1 MAERRRISPA
11 KKLEILI
18 EGLRGDSSLAE
29 VCRRNG
35 ITTTQFYT
43 WKKQLYK
50 RSNAIFARERRKGST
65 EDKIMRENAR
75 LKEVIAEI
83 TTENLVLKKRL
94 IE

>member
-1 MAERRRISPA
+1 MTERRRISPA

-18 EGLRGDSSLAE
+18 EGLRGDGSLSE

-50 RSNAIFARERRKGST
+50 RSNEIFTRERKKSST